1 MLETK
6 KKMGRPPIENP
17 ELRRDKFVCT
27 PLTKKEKEV
36 LVKYAKSINTNLST
50 LIRTLVF
57 QSLENLK

>member
-1 MLETK
+1 MEAK

-17 ELRRDKFVCT
+17 EFKRDKYVCT
-27 PLTKKEKEV
+27 PMTKEEKDI
-36 LVKYAKSINTNLST
+36 LVKHAKSYNTSIST

>member
-17 ELRRDKFVCT
+17 ELRRDKYVCT
-27 PLTKKEKEV
+27 PMTKEEKDI
-36 LVKYAKSINTNLST
+36 LVKHAKNLKTSIST

-57 QSLENLK
+57 QSLENIK